1 MTGRPTRK
9 TNTRL
14 SVVTENTFY
23 TDHWREIDDER
34 VARYERM
41 FVWREGHAALLAP
54 LDLRPGS
61 RVLDYGCGPGFVTE
75 GMAGIVGSNGRAY
88 GVDLNASFVAKAS
101 NRNSQSDNIS
111 FHLVD
116 GDRIPLADATVDRLL
131 CKNVLEYVPDVQTTL
146 AEFRR
151 VLEPGGRLLL
161 IDSDWGFVAV
171 EPWGRDRTRRF
182 FEAAALAFRE
192 PEIGRRLRAHVLEAG
207 FADVDVR
214 VQAGVDTEGGSLLV
228 LRNMASYASA
238 LDAISADEIDAM
250 LGEAEAAAA
259 ADRYLFCLP
268 QFLVTGI
275 RP

>member
-1 MTGRPTRK
+1 M
-9 TNTRL
+9 
-14 SVVTENTFY
+14 TENTFY
-23 TDHWREIDDER
+23 ADHWREIDDER

-41 FVWREGHAALLAP
+41 FVWREGHVALVAP
-54 LDLRPGS
+54 LELRPGS

-75 GMAGIVGSNGRAY
+75 GMARIVGPTGRAY
-88 GVDLNASFVAKAS
+88 GVDLNTSFVANAS
-101 NRNSQSDNIS
+101 NRNSGSDNIS

-116 GDRIPLADATVDRLL
+116 GDRIPLDDATVDRLL

-182 FEAAALAFRE
+182 FEAAAPAFRE
-192 PEIGRRLRAHVLEAG
+192 PEIGRKLRTHVLNAG
-207 FADVDVR
+207 FDDVDVR

-238 LDAISADEIDAM
+238 FDATSADEVDAM
-250 LGEAEAAAA
+250 LAEAQAAID

-268 QFLVTGI
+268 QFLVTGV

>member
-1 MTGRPTRK
+1 V
-9 TNTRL
+9 
-14 SVVTENTFY
+14 SENTFY

-41 FVWREGHAALLAP
+41 FVWREGHEALLAP

-88 GVDLNASFVAKAS
+88 GVDLNASFVTNAS
-101 NRNSQSDNIS
+101 NRNSRSDNIS

-116 GDRIPLADATVDRLL
+116 GDRIPLDDATVDRLL

-151 VLEPGGRLLL
+151 VLEPGGRFLL

-171 EPWGRDRTRRF
+171 EPWGRERTRRF
-182 FEAAALAFRE
+182 FEAAAPAFKE
-192 PEIGRRLRAHVLEAG
+192 PEIGRKLRAQVIDAG
-207 FADVDVR
+207 FDDVEVR
-214 VQAGVDTEGGSLLV
+214 VQAGVDTAGGSLFV

-238 LDAISADEIDAM
+238 FDAISAGEVDAM
-250 LGEAEAAAA
+250 LGEAEAAVAS
-259 ADRYLFCLP
+259 DRYLFCLP
-268 QFLVTGI
+268 QFLVTGV

>member
-1 MTGRPTRK
+1 M
-9 TNTRL
+9 
-14 SVVTENTFY
+14 TENTFY
-23 TDHWREIDDER
+23 TDHWRDIEEER

-41 FVWREGHAALLAP
+41 FVWREGHASLLAP

-61 RVLDYGCGPGFVTE
+61 RVLDYGSGPGFVTE
-75 GMAGIVGSNGRAY
+75 GMAGIVGPTGQAY
-88 GVDLNASFVAKAS
+88 GVDLNAHFVGNATK
-101 NRNSQSDNIS
+101 RNSKSSNIS

-116 GDRIPLADATVDRLL
+116 GNRIPLADACVDRLL
-131 CKNVLEYVPDVQTTL
+131 CKNVLEYVPDVKITL

-171 EPWGRDRTRRF
+171 EPWGRERTRRF
-182 FEAAALAFRE
+182 FDAAAPAFKE
-192 PEIGRRLRAHVLEAG
+192 PEIGRKLRTYLLDAG
-207 FADVDVR
+207 FDDVDVR

-228 LRNMASYASA
+228 LRNMASYGGAFDSMSA
-238 LDAISADEIDAM
+238 GEIEA
-250 LGEAEAAAA
+250 LLEEAEAAV
-259 ADRYLFCLP
+259 DDNRYLFCLP

>member
-1 MTGRPTRK
+1 M
-9 TNTRL
+9 
-14 SVVTENTFY
+14 TENTFY

-34 VARYERM
+34 VDRYERM

-54 LDLRPGS
+54 LDLHPGS

-75 GMAGIVGSNGRAY
+75 GMAGIVGSAGRAY
-88 GVDLNASFVAKAS
+88 GVDLNARFVANAS
-101 NRNSQSDNIS
+101 DRNSASDNIS

-116 GDRIPLADATVDRLL
+116 GNRIPLADATVDRLL

-146 AEFRR
+146 AEFHR

-171 EPWGRDRTRRF
+171 EPWGRERTKRF
-182 FEAAALAFRE
+182 FDAAAPAFKE
-192 PEIGRRLRAHVLEAG
+192 AEIGRKLRAHTIDAG
-207 FADVDVR
+207 FDGVEVR

-228 LRNMASYASA
+228 LRNMASYGTTH
-238 LDAISADEIDAM
+238 DAISEDEIDSM
-250 LGEAEAAAA
+250 LAEAQAAID

-268 QFLVTGI
+268 QFLVTGV
-275 RP
+275 RPRNTDDET

>member
-1 MTGRPTRK
+1 MVAR
-9 TNTRL
+9 
-14 SVVTENTFY
+14 SVSKSRIVTSNTFY
-23 TDHWREIDDER
+23 TDHWHDIDDER

-41 FVWREGHAALLAP
+41 FVWREGHVALLAP
-54 LDLRPGS
+54 LELRPGC

-75 GMAGIVGSNGRAY
+75 GIAGIVGPTGHAY
-88 GVDLNASFVAKAS
+88 GVDLNARFVDNAS
-101 NRNSQSDNIS
+101 SRTSGLHNIS

-116 GDRIPLADATVDRLL
+116 GNRIPVDDATADRLL

-171 EPWGRDRTRRF
+171 EPWGRERTKRF
-182 FEAAALAFRE
+182 FDAASPAFKE
-192 PEIGRRLRAHVLEAG
+192 PEIGRKLRTHLLDAG
-207 FADVDVR
+207 FEDVDVR

-228 LRNMASYASA
+228 LRNMASYGGAFDSMP
-238 LDAISADEIDAM
+238 ADEIDAM
-250 LGEAEAAAA
+250 LAEAQAAIEAE
-259 ADRYLFCLP
+259 RYLFRLP
-268 QFLVTGI
+268 QFLATGV

>member
-1 MTGRPTRK
+1 MTP
-9 TNTRL
+9 
-14 SVVTENTFY
+14 NTFY
-23 TDHWREIDDER
+23 ADHWRDIDDER

-54 LDLRPGS
+54 LGLRPGS

-75 GMAGIVGSNGRAY
+75 GMAEIVGSNGRAY
-88 GVDLNASFVAKAS
+88 GVDLNASFVANAS
-101 NRNSQSDNIS
+101 SRNSESDNIS

-116 GDRIPLADATVDRLL
+116 GDRIPLDDAAVDRLL

-161 IDSDWGFVAV
+161 IDSDWGFVVV

-182 FEAAALAFRE
+182 FEAAAPAFRE
-192 PEIGRRLRAHVLEAG
+192 PEIGRKLRTHVLNAG
-207 FADVDVR
+207 FDDVEVR

-238 LDAISADEIDAM
+238 FDAIATDEVDAM
-250 LGEAEAAAA
+250 LAEAQAAIDT
-259 ADRYLFCLP
+259 DRYLFCLP
-268 QFLVTGI
+268 QFVVTGV
-275 RP
+275 RTR